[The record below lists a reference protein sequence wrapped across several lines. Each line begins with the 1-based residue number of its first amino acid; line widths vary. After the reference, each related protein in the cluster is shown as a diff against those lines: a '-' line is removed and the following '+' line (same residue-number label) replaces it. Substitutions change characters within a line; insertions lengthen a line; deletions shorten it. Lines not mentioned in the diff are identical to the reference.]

1 MRAVPIFHT
10 QVIFRPKKPHC
21 HPSPNNLL
29 SELYFF
35 FFIISSWCTCPFIRR
50 QVFPRMAQSVHG
62 GMITV
67 VARRADRLRQAATL
81 LQQLQFDAGT
91 LHGCQHA
98 ITDCPSP
105 PSWLHL
111 DAVKVTFSFGA
122 LVRHQAGA
130 LGLCLWEWTW
140 NFSFNVRTKI
150 IFYSLTFQSPTGK
163 SSVGG
168 LWYLIY
174 KKPMVC
180 TLHGRVLETET
191 KVALNTSSGPH
202 RSRNEVCIFIHCLS
216 LTFHLN
222 KKILSWLSVP
232 HSLAHNVAVKWSL
245 KVHIA
250 SGPISL
256 KLSLWMLSYL
266 LLAGGKA
273 QSCKLYQCS
282 FLI

>member
-1 MRAVPIFHT
+1 
-10 QVIFRPKKPHC
+10 
-21 HPSPNNLL
+21 
-29 SELYFF
+29 
-35 FFIISSWCTCPFIRR
+35 
-50 QVFPRMAQSVHG
+50 MAQSVHG

-191 KVALNTSSGPH
+191 KVSFKYQQWPTQ
-202 RSRNEVCIFIHCLS
+202 
-216 LTFHLN
+216 
-222 KKILSWLSVP
+222 KQ
-232 HSLAHNVAVKWSL
+232 KWSMYFYPL
-245 KVHIA
+245 SFPDLSSKQKDI
-250 SGPISL
+250 
-256 KLSLWMLSYL
+256 KLAFCSPF
-266 LLAGGKA
+266 
-273 QSCKLYQCS
+273 SCPQCCCEMES
-282 FLI
+282 